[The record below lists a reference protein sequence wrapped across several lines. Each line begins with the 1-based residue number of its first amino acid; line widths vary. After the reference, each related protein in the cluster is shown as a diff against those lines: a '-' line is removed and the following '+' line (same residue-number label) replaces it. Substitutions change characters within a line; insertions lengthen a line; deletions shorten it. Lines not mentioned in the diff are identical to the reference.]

1 MKTCHF
7 AFVQVK
13 KMYQK
18 NVYKVDLELGGGELS
33 LSVCPGV
40 GNRPPRKKKMA
51 NTRGCARGGG
61 RHGYK

>member
-1 MKTCHF
+1 
-7 AFVQVK
+7 
-13 KMYQK
+13 MYQK
-18 NVYKVDLELGGGELS
+18 NVCKVDLELGGGELS

>member
-1 MKTCHF
+1 MLLYRQKT
-7 AFVQVK
+7 
-13 KMYQK
+13 
-18 NVYKVDLELGGGELS
+18 VYKVDLELGGGELS

-61 RHGYK
+61 GMVTSKIEPCIR